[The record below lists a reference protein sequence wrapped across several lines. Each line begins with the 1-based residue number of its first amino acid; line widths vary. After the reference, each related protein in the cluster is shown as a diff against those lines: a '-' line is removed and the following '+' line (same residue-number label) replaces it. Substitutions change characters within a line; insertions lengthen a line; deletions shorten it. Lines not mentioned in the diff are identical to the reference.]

1 MKKNI
6 FVLSTLMLISG
17 NMFAQ
22 TEQEPSLFPEL
33 DFGVIQAE
41 VDSDE
46 VSETEA
52 ESILEEQQDIQ
63 EVLTDDVLG
72 QGTEEAVV
80 QEDAVQV
87 DIESAPIEPDEELV
101 EDEETD
107 EEKEKLIYL
116 ALNNIKNYSAT
127 IKAVSYCSGYF
138 VLFNDTKKVIQE
150 ISGTIGIGDQ
160 TKDFKFE
167 NVQSG
172 ESFGWPLQIVGG
184 ACDSMLQIPNIQ
196 VNVCKMERLSEKKCK
211 EKLLFVPIG
220 TSQ

>member
-1 MKKNI
+1 MKKYI
-6 FVLSTLMLISG
+6 FILSMFALTSSVVL
-17 NMFAQ
+17 AQ

-72 QGTEEAVV
+72 QGTEEAVI

>member
-72 QGTEEAVV
+72 QGTEEAVI

>member
-1 MKKNI
+1 M
-6 FVLSTLMLISG
+6 
-17 NMFAQ
+17 
-22 TEQEPSLFPEL
+22 
-33 DFGVIQAE
+33 
-41 VDSDE
+41 
-46 VSETEA
+46 
-52 ESILEEQQDIQ
+52 
-63 EVLTDDVLG
+63 
-72 QGTEEAVV
+72 
-80 QEDAVQV
+80 
-87 DIESAPIEPDEELV
+87 
-101 EDEETD
+101 
-107 EEKEKLIYL
+107 
-116 ALNNIKNYSAT
+116 
-127 IKAVSYCSGYF
+127 
-138 VLFNDTKKVIQE
+138 FNDTKKVIQE

>member
-6 FVLSTLMLISG
+6 FVLSTFMLMSG
-17 NMFAQ
+17 VVLAQ

-46 VSETEA
+46 VSETQA
-52 ESILEEQQDIQ
+52 ESILQEQQDIQ
-63 EVLTDDVLG
+63 GDVTDEVLEQV
-72 QGTEEAVV
+72 TEE
-80 QEDAVQV
+80 
-87 DIESAPIEPDEELV
+87 ESVPEEVSQAETESTPVESDEELP

-116 ALNNIKNYSAT
+116 ALNNIKNYAAT

-150 ISGTIGIGDQ
+150 ISGTIGIGNQ

-172 ESFGWPLQIVGG
+172 ESFGWPLQIVGA

-196 VNVCKMERLSEKKCK
+196 INVCKMERLSEKKCK

-220 TSQ
+220 TS

>member
-1 MKKNI
+1 MKKYI
-6 FVLSTLMLISG
+6 FILSMFALTSSAVL
-17 NMFAQ
+17 AQ

-46 VSETEA
+46 VSEIEA

>member
-1 MKKNI
+1 MKKYI
-6 FVLSTLMLISG
+6 FILSMFALTSSVVL
-17 NMFAQ
+17 AQ

-87 DIESAPIEPDEELV
+87 DIESALIEPDEELV